1 MLKAAWLRHFPCCAY
16 IDGAAGPTGP
26 TGATGNTGLTGATGP
41 TGAMGNTGADGAT
54 GPTGATGNTG
64 PDGAAGPTGPTGAT
78 GSTGLTGATG
88 PTGATGN
95 TGADGAT
102 GPTGAT
108 GATGADGAIGVTG
121 ATGATGLAGSSAIIP
136 YSSGIPLSLTT
147 IAGGLVGTPGFVG
160 FGSSAPGVSIV
171 GGVIDLTNAAGTL
184 TNFAFSMP
192 RAGTITSIS
201 AFFSTTAALSLVG
214 STVTITATLYQST
227 APNNSFTAVPGAVVT
242 LAPAITGVIAI
253 GTISSGT
260 TTGLSIAVTNQT
272 RLLLVFTA
280 TAAGLSLVNTVAGYA
295 SAGIAIS

>member
-1 MLKAAWLRHFPCCAY
+1 
-16 IDGAAGPTGP
+16 
-26 TGATGNTGLTGATGP
+26 
-41 TGAMGNTGADGAT
+41 MGNTGADGAT

-171 GGVIDLTNAAGTL
+171 GGVIDLTIAAGTL

-260 TTGLSIAVTNQT
+260 KTGLSIAVTNQT